1 MKAGE
6 LALRKGGRFENRI
19 SRWEH
24 TWLEETVHDDGIVT
38 YACPRERPEEHIG
51 DLPIFNTA
59 FGLTQR
65 DVFAETLAKDTLKIF
80 LELIRLYPP
89 VSVWNDEI
97 DIVISDDA
105 DSSAYDAWLAVD
117 GDDNWLQILPRVARH
132 SANKTLI
139 TEVLSENFS
148 ADVVRL
154 LHQNKEEGVATAEA
168 VIGARAQATE
178 QLVSRYQ
185 QELNK
190 RDYRGSIQVDEPS
203 MLSHV
208 PFVFYHAS
216 LNYLRVRF

>member
-1 MKAGE
+1 MKAVE
-6 LALRKGGRFENRI
+6 VTLKKGGRFENRV
-19 SRWEH
+19 SRCWEH
-24 TWLEETVHDDGIVT
+24 TLLEETVHDDGIVT
-38 YACPRERPEEHIG
+38 YTCPRERPEEHIS

-97 DIVISDDA
+97 DIVITDDA
-105 DSSAYDAWLAVD
+105 DASAYAAWLALDGD
-117 GDDNWLQILPRVARH
+117 GDDNWLMILPRVARH

-139 TEVLSENFS
+139 TEVLSEDGFG

-154 LHQNKEEGVATAEA
+154 LHQNKEGVATAEA

-185 QELNK
+185 QELDN
-190 RDYRGSIQVDEPS
+190 RDYRGSIQVDELS
-203 MLSHV
+203 MLSHL
-208 PFVFYHAS
+208 PFVFIMPA
-216 LNYLRVRF
+216 